1 MRNLYFFLIGA
12 VAGGVAALLLTP
24 KKGEDLRSEIRE
36 ILIRKGI
43 IKGVS
48 EEEIVEQIVSEIQ
61 ADDHK

>member
-12 VAGGVAALLLTP
+12 VAGGVAALLLAP

-48 EEEIVEQIVSEIQ
+48 EEEIVEQIVAEIQ